1 VSKLSSSLVAL
12 AAPLALFATERLA
25 SAQTAPASQ
34 SAAEIAARDPS
45 AAVNSAAGSARSL
58 ARRSGAFAGGRGR
71 ASRWT
76 LLALQRF
83 TRAPRLEPNAPEQ
96 CYVLHAVAS
105 AVTPVAL
112 TIRAD
117 GAVVAQS
124 TSISAAAAGGVSSTR
139 FCVAAG
145 AMRIEATATS
155 EHATQ
160 WAAALVEAS
169 AQRAVSDDRSNAGQS
184 ARDRLAQVLAAD
196 RAGQAASGAD
206 RDAGAPAVIE
216 LGGREL
222 DFVGRQL
229 REAYASVRGARP
241 HTDASRAAMQTAQER
256 EVRAALEEGRCY
268 EAAAFAVPSVSDVD
282 VSWIDPSGVRVA
294 QDRGHQPSE
303 RVRFCPR
310 FSGTYRATLRVFAG
324 TGATVL
330 QVIEVPAS

>member
-1 VSKLSSSLVAL
+1 MSKLSSSLAAL
-12 AAPLALFATERLA
+12 ALLANARGA
-25 SAQTAPASQ
+25 AAQTAPASQ
-34 SAAEIAARDPS
+34 SAAELAARDPN
-45 AAVNSAAGSARSL
+45 AAVIAAAGSARTL
-58 ARRSGAFAGGRGR
+58 VRRNGSFAGGRGR
-71 ASRWT
+71 ASQWT

-83 TRAPRLEPNAPEQ
+83 ARAPRVEPNAPEQ

-112 TIRAD
+112 TVRAD
-117 GAVVAQS
+117 RAVVAQS
-124 TSISAAAAGGVSSTR
+124 ASISAAGAGGVSSTR

-145 AMRIEATATS
+145 ATRIEATARS
-155 EHATQ
+155 ERPTP
-160 WAAALVEAS
+160 WAAALVEAP
-169 AQRAVSDDRSNAGQS
+169 AQRAAVEDRSSAGQS
-184 ARDRLAQVLAAD
+184 ARERLAQVLAAD
-196 RAGQAASGAD
+196 RAGAATNGGD
-206 RDAGAPAVIE
+206 RDGGVAATIE

-229 REAYASVRGARP
+229 REAYASVRGARA
-241 HTDASRAAMQTAQER
+241 HGEASRAAMQTAQER

-303 RVRFCPR
+303 RVRLCPR

-330 QVIEVPAS
+330 QVIEVPSS